1 MSFASTGAA
10 VAGLSDPW
18 RTSSGDQHPQRRTTT
33 GIPSVFPDVH
43 TLYDYDERFRKDMM
57 ETDTVVGSSI
67 RVTVDRDELAAG
79 LQLVSR
85 AASSRGTVQV
95 LAGVGIRAAEGLL
108 ELEATDMELSL
119 RTTVPATVEGEGA
132 LVVPAK
138 LLGDIVRLLPSGA
151 VTLAHRPEDGAATIE
166 AGSYS
171 SRLNV
176 FAVEDFPRLPSVD
189 VPLQEV
195 DATALLDTVQ
205 RVSRAASR
213 DESRPVLTGI
223 LAQFEGAKLTMA
235 ATDSYRMSVKETALD
250 GGGPELEAIIPARA
264 LDELSRV
271 AAGAERIQLGI
282 NDNHVI
288 FGTGNAWLTTRRIDG
303 QFPNVQQL
311 RPESFEVE
319 LELNRAEVLDAVR
332 RAAVMAQRNT
342 PLRLRFEEGEL
353 TISAQSQD
361 VGETRESLAVRYT
374 GEPLEIGFNAEF
386 LREGLESVT
395 ADEVKL
401 ELINPLRPG
410 LISAEGDTF
419 WYLIMPIRL
428 AG

>member
-1 MSFASTGAA
+1 M
-10 VAGLSDPW
+10 
-18 RTSSGDQHPQRRTTT
+18 
-33 GIPSVFPDVH
+33 
-43 TLYDYDERFRKDMM
+43 YYDERFRKDMM
-57 ETDTVVGSSI
+57 ETDIVEVGSSST

-95 LAGVGIRAAEGLL
+95 LGGVGIRAAEGLL

-119 RTTVPATVEGEGA
+119 RTTVRATVEGDGA

-138 LLGDIVRLLPSGA
+138 LLGDIVRLLPTGE
-151 VTLAHRPEDGAATIE
+151 VTLAYRPDEGVATVE
-166 AGSYS
+166 SGSYS

-189 VPLQEV
+189 VPLQAI
-195 DATALLDTVQ
+195 DAGALLETVQ

-235 ATDSYRMSVKETALD
+235 ATDSYRMSVKETELE

-264 LDELSRV
+264 LDELGRV
-271 AAGAERIQLGI
+271 AAGADTIQLGI
-282 NDNHVI
+282 NENHVI
-288 FGTGNAWLTTRRIDG
+288 FGAGDAWLTTRRIDG
-303 QFPNVQQL
+303 QFPNVAQL
-311 RPESFEVE
+311 RPEAFEVE
-319 LELNRAEVLDAVR
+319 LELNRAELLEAVR

-342 PLRLRFEEGEL
+342 PLRLRFAEGEL

-361 VGETRESLAVRYT
+361 VGETSESLAVRYT

-410 LISAEGDTF
+410 LISAEGDSF

>member
-1 MSFASTGAA
+1 
-10 VAGLSDPW
+10 
-18 RTSSGDQHPQRRTTT
+18 
-33 GIPSVFPDVH
+33 
-43 TLYDYDERFRKDMM
+43 MM
-57 ETDTVVGSSI
+57 ETDIVVGSNI
-67 RVTVDRDELAAG
+67 RVTVDRDELASG
-79 LQLVSR
+79 LQLVAR

-119 RTTVPATVEGEGA
+119 RTTVPAAVEGEGT

-138 LLGDIVRLLPSGA
+138 LLGDIVRLLPTGE
-151 VTLAHRPEDGAATIE
+151 VTLSHAPEEGAATIQ

-176 FAVEDFPRLPSVD
+176 FAAEDFPRLPSID

-195 DATALLDTVQ
+195 DAAALLDTVQ

-223 LAQFEGAKLTMA
+223 LAQFEGSKLTMA
-235 ATDSYRMSVKETALD
+235 ATDSYRMSVKETELD

-264 LDELSRV
+264 LDELGRI
-271 AAGAERIQLGI
+271 AAGAERMQLGV
-282 NDNHVI
+282 NENHVI
-288 FGTGNAWLTTRRIDG
+288 FGTGRAWLTTRRIDG

-319 LELNRAEVLDAVR
+319 LELNRTELLEVVR

-361 VGETRESLAVRYT
+361 VGETRESLAVRYS

-386 LREGLESVT
+386 LREGLESVIGGRGEARSSST
-395 ADEVKL
+395 RSGRAC
-401 ELINPLRPG
+401 
-410 LISAEGDTF
+410 
-419 WYLIMPIRL
+419 
-428 AG
+428 

>member
-1 MSFASTGAA
+1 
-10 VAGLSDPW
+10 
-18 RTSSGDQHPQRRTTT
+18 
-33 GIPSVFPDVH
+33 
-43 TLYDYDERFRKDMM
+43 MM

-271 AAGAERIQLGI
+271 ATRAERIQLGI